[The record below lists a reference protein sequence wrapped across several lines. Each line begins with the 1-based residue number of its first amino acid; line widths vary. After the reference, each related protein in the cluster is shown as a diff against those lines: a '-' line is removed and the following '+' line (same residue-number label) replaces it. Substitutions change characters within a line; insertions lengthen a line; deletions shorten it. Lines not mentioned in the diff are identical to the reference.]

1 MKDKSSIEGFYQW
14 KIPSEDDTIY
24 FEGMPTAEDL
34 RRDKERAEARRR
46 EWQPSETALLIL
58 RELKYLEGK
67 SIIIEL
73 WDNFMTMLPDEG
85 PPPFSCDLIEVFTED
100 VQDGDRAFTQ
110 LFVVFKNPVVIENGN
125 QGGHPIYES
134 CFDPASGTYTY
145 NCESFYRV
153 SEA

>member
-1 MKDKSSIEGFYQW
+1 MKDNSSIEGFYQW
-14 KIPSEDDTIY
+14 SIPSAEDNIY
-24 FEGMPTAEDL
+24 FEGMPSEEDL
-34 RRDKERAEARRR
+34 RRDKERAEAKRR
-46 EWQPSETALLIL
+46 EWQPSDAALNIL
-58 RELKYLEGK
+58 RDLKYLEGK
-67 SIIIEL
+67 RVILEL

-85 PPPFSCDLIEVFTED
+85 PPPFSCDLLKVFTKD

-145 NCESFYRV
+145 NAALFYRV
-153 SEA
+153 SEE